1 MALSGDLRAFVAA
14 AHKELRVI
22 RRYPLNYV
30 GGLFW
35 GALLP
40 AVYVLMGQAYS
51 GNSDPRAIAVL
62 VGCHGAPCIREPIA
76 AAAHVDRSR

>member
-1 MALSGDLRAFVAA
+1 MTVAGDVRAFLAA
-14 AHKELRVI
+14 ARKELQII

-51 GNSDPRAIAVL
+51 VLYCVTKGGIAQLTRATAVFT
-62 VGCHGAPCIREPIA
+62 A
-76 AAAHVDRSR
+76 AAA